1 MSELKGQVPCPDCG
15 TTSDVKADK
24 RKFLYLVCPDCGVFK
39 YQTHKGQA
47 RLRARLEQATA
58 GAASVESGTAEPAP
72 ENPVQV
78 PKTKPEKRR
87 LLPSIFKRATA

>member
-47 RLRARLEQATA
+47 RLRYRLDEATG
-58 GAASVESGTAEPAP
+58 GAASAESGTAEPVQ
-72 ENPVQV
+72 EKSVPV
-78 PKTKPEKRR
+78 PEKRR
-87 LLPSIFKRATA
+87 LLPNLFKRASA